1 MSSLC
6 LCERTVIEMAQ
17 HNVHST
23 DIREVPTSTI
33 SCCCNGLIGIWVA
46 SIITMGHQSTI
57 PIAIELRIHIAVVDT
72 GMNRGVRKH
81 LVTRVH
87 KRLEVI
93 VFLKRILLSEVGQ
106 RVFLKKIIIACR

>member
-1 MSSLC
+1 MGSLC
-6 LCERTVIEMAQ
+6 FCQRTIIKMAQ
-17 HNVHST
+17 HNVHSA
-23 DIREVPTSTI
+23 DIREVPASSI
-33 SCCCNGLIGIWVA
+33 SCCCDGLIGIWVA
-46 SIITMGHQSTI
+46 RVITMGHQSTI
-57 PIAIELRIHIAVVDT
+57 PIAIELRIHIAVVYA

-87 KRLEVI
+87 KRLKVI

>member
-6 LCERTVIEMAQ
+6 LCERTIIEMAQ
-17 HNVHST
+17 HYVHST

-33 SCCCNGLIGIWVA
+33 SCSCNGLIGIWVA
-46 SIITMGHQSTI
+46 SIITMGYQSTI

-72 GMNRGVRKH
+72 GMNRGVREH

>member
-6 LCERTVIEMAQ
+6 LSERTVIEMTQ

-57 PIAIELRIHIAVVDT
+57 PIAIELRIHIAVIDT

>member
-1 MSSLC
+1 MGSLC
-6 LCERTVIEMAQ
+6 LCERTIIEMAQ
-17 HNVHST
+17 HNVHSA
-23 DIREVPTSTI
+23 DIREVPTSSI
-33 SCCCNGLIGIWVA
+33 SCCCYGLIGIWIARV
-46 SIITMGHQSTI
+46 ITMGHQSTI

-72 GMNRGVRKH
+72 GMNGSVREH

-93 VFLKRILLSEVGQ
+93 VFLKRILLGEVGQ

>member
-1 MSSLC
+1 MGSLR
-6 LCERTVIEMAQ
+6 LSERTVIKMTQ

-46 SIITMGHQSTI
+46 SIITMGYQSTI
-57 PIAIELRIHIAVVDT
+57 PIAIELRIHIAVVYT
-72 GMNRGVRKH
+72 GMNRGIREH

-93 VFLKRILLSEVGQ
+93 VFLKRILLCEVGQ

>member
-6 LCERTVIEMAQ
+6 LCERTIIEMTQ

-23 DIREVPTSTI
+23 DIREVPTSSI
-33 SCCCNGLIGIWVA
+33 GCCRNGLIGVWVA
-46 SIITMGHQSTI
+46 SIITMGYQSTI
-57 PIAIELRIHIAVVDT
+57 PIAIELCIHIAVVDT
-72 GMNRGVRKH
+72 GMNRSVREH

>member
-1 MSSLC
+1 MGSLC
-6 LCERTVIEMAQ
+6 LSECTIIKMTQ

-33 SCCCNGLIGIWVA
+33 GCCRDGLIGIWVA

-72 GMNRGVRKH
+72 GMNRSVREH

-93 VFLKRILLSEVGQ
+93 VFLERILLGEVGQ